1 VTCLERCSS
10 RWERRRS
17 LSGWIR
23 GWRIEATNDV
33 KFELIPALCESMWNG
48 RRPDSKYRPSVYI
61 PSTRAASAVAG
72 LNEECS
78 AMDLQFAIKDRFNYA
93 SPFRDIKR
101 NRWDTHLHENV
112 PAHASRFAI
121 WRFEANVTCLV
132 ADLNSDSWR
141 VGEIGRFDKR
151 ASLTSAVS
159 LDAKITAQCAK

>member
-1 VTCLERCSS
+1 MSWTMQLE
-10 RWERRRS
+10 ERRRS

-48 RRPDSKYRPSVYI
+48 RRFDSKYRLEVCI
-61 PSTRAASAVAG
+61 FRAHALRVAG

-93 SPFRDIKR
+93 SAFRDIKR

-132 ADLNSDSWR
+132 ADLNSDRWR